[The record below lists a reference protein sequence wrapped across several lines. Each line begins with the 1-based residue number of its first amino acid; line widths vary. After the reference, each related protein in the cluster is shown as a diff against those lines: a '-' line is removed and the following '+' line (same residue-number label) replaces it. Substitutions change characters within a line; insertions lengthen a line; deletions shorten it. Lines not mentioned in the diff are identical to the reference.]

1 MEDVQIL
8 LKLLLKLKL
17 LSEKESSNKTEVTV
31 IFVQE
36 WSKCIYME
44 RSTLEYLEE
53 LPASD
58 ERAANF
64 VLGCVCVCVCVVS
77 FLCKHGV

>member
-36 WSKCIYME
+36 
-44 RSTLEYLEE
+44 
-53 LPASD
+53 
-58 ERAANF
+58 
-64 VLGCVCVCVCVVS
+64 
-77 FLCKHGV
+77 